1 MNKVLLYNEL
11 FSHYQKLLTLNEQDL
26 FSLYYEENYTMDEIA
41 KIKNITRS
49 AVGKEIKKVENKLL
63 KYEEIIKKNQITKE
77 LLNLINKPITENIK
91 KDIEKIIN
99 I

>member
-63 KYEEIIKKNQITKE
+63 KYEKNQITKE